1 MRLVGK
7 KALVLAG
14 GGTRGSYQCG
24 ALAALLKLGE
34 TWDIITGTSIGA
46 LNGTLMVQHD
56 YEAMMSMWQNLA
68 QEQIYNGG
76 VSLDLHLETLIN
88 EKNLI
93 PSFFKNYFKEKGV
106 DNEPFCHMVH
116 KLYNPERFQ
125 KSDIDFGCITV
136 KHLTQTPVYVDKKMM
151 AEDGENYLI
160 ATASCFPAFPI
171 HKFGGQE
178 YVDGGYFDNM
188 PIDYALRKGA
198 DEIIAV
204 DLNQDPQHPNF
215 IERPHINY
223 ILPLIDTGFILSF
236 DHETIDRNILC
247 GYNDVMKRY
256 DRLSGVKY
264 SYEKQSTP
272 GWFEQYFIDCLKLET
287 RIRIASKLRGP
298 SFLTD
303 KLSQQ
308 QHRKVLS
315 TAEFAYGIMD
325 SLMDLCGANVARVY
339 RFEEAEQLLLSSFE
353 DAFAEDYMLMPSLD
367 IKEIAA
373 YTKTL
378 DQKGIVA
385 KLVHQN
391 LYPSHVIFSENIV
404 LTTYPYEQAMADF
417 ITLMKLA

>member
-1 MRLVGK
+1 
-7 KALVLAG
+7 
-14 GGTRGSYQCG
+14 
-24 ALAALLKLGE
+24 
-34 TWDIITGTSIGA
+34 
-46 LNGTLMVQHD
+46 
-56 YEAMMSMWQNLA
+56 
-68 QEQIYNGG
+68 
-76 VSLDLHLETLIN
+76 
-88 EKNLI
+88 
-93 PSFFKNYFKEKGV
+93 
-106 DNEPFCHMVH
+106 
-116 KLYNPERFQ
+116 
-125 KSDIDFGCITV
+125 
-136 KHLTQTPVYVDKKMM
+136 
-151 AEDGENYLI
+151 
-160 ATASCFPAFPI
+160 
-171 HKFGGQE
+171 
-178 YVDGGYFDNM
+178 M

-287 RIRIASKLRGP
+287 RIHIASKLRGP

-339 RFEEAEQLLLSSFE
+339 KFEEAEQLLLSSFA

-404 LTTYPYEQAMADF
+404 LTTYPYEQAIADF